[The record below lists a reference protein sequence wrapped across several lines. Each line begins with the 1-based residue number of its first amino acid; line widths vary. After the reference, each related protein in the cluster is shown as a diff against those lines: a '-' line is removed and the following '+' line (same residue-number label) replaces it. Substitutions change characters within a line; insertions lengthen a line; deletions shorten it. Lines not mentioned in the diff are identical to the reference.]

1 MRVLAVNAGSSSL
14 KLSVVE
20 DGTRIARGGVSDWD
34 GTGVPG
40 LDEILDGVGKV
51 DAVAHRVVHGGAGLT
66 APALISPEVLRGI
79 RDATVYAP
87 QHNPSALRGI
97 EQTSRRLP
105 DTPAVACF
113 DTAFHAGLPRAAS
126 TYAVPAAWNE
136 RWHLRRFG
144 AHGLSHAYAVRRA
157 ADLVGVAPEDVRL
170 VTCHIGSGA
179 SLAAVRDGRSVD
191 TTMGLTPLEGLVMA
205 TRAGSVDP
213 GLLLL
218 LLRQGSLTVD
228 ELANA
233 LERESGLKGLS
244 GCSDLRNVL
253 ARRADGNAEA
263 TLAYDV
269 YVHSLVR
276 HIGAM
281 TASAGGIDVLV
292 FTGGVGEHQ
301 PALRADACAGLAH
314 LGVEVDQGR
323 NETAVE
329 GETGATGSRV
339 RVLVVPSGED
349 LEMAREVESTLR

>member
-20 DGTRIARGGVSDWD
+20 DGARIARGGVADWD

-40 LDEILDGVGKV
+40 LDDLLEGLGSV
-51 DAVAHRVVHGGAGLT
+51 DAVAHRVVHGGPDLT
-66 APALISPEVLRGI
+66 APARIDSGVLRGI
-79 RDATVYAP
+79 GDAAVFAP
-87 QHNPSALRGI
+87 QHNPAALRGI
-97 EQTSRRLP
+97 EQTSRKLP

-113 DTAFHAGLPRAAS
+113 DTAFHARLPAAAA
-126 TYAVPAAWNE
+126 TYALPAAWNK
-136 RWHLRRFG
+136 RWRLRRFG
-144 AHGLSHAYAVRRA
+144 AHGLSHAYAARRA
-157 ADLVGVAPEDVRL
+157 ADLIGEPQASLRL
-170 VTCHIGSGA
+170 VCCHIGSGA
-179 SLAAVRDGRSVD
+179 SLAAVKGGRSVD

-218 LLRQGSLTVD
+218 LLREGDVD
-228 ELANA
+228 IDGLAVA
-233 LERESGLKGLS
+233 LEHESGLKGLS
-244 GCSDLRNVL
+244 GYSDLRDVL
-253 ARRADGNAEA
+253 ARRTDGSPEA
-263 TLAYDV
+263 ALAYDV

-301 PALRADACAGLAH
+301 PLVRADACARLAH
-314 LGVEVDQGR
+314 LGVEVDQDR
-323 NETAVE
+323 NDRAVE
-329 GETGATGSRV
+329 GAIEASGSRV

-349 LEMAREVESTLR
+349 LEMAREVDATLR